1 LRLRICWAQLLYGD
15 YTIFISK
22 RFFDRIGGYP
32 EIPIMEDITFIHGIR
47 KIGGKIVIL
56 NARAFTSARRWE
68 REGILSRTLRN
79 WILMLLDGYGVKAA
93 VLARFSRPYG
103 S

>member
-1 LRLRICWAQLLYGD
+1 
-15 YTIFISK
+15 
-22 RFFDRIGGYP
+22 
-32 EIPIMEDITFIHGIR
+32 M
-47 KIGGKIVIL
+47 GGKIVIL
-56 NARAFTSARRWE
+56 NARTFTSARRWE